1 MIRTRHF
8 FAAGGA
14 LLLMLS
20 SPLFAGA
27 SPDDVLLENSLAK
40 LTRADYEADLE
51 RVPPEMRS
59 EFASSPKRLT
69 AMLNNLLLAKT
80 LAAEARR
87 DGIDRDPQLE
97 RRIAQEADKVLAQ
110 ARLRRIEEAAGAEFD
125 SKREEMLVKARE
137 AYAIDKDKYRVAEEV
152 KASHIL
158 FDTSKSSPEE
168 ALARAKEVRTK
179 LLAGADFATL
189 ASEIS
194 EDPTAKANGGELG
207 WFGQGRMDPE
217 FTKAAFALKNAGD
230 ISEPVRSRFGYH
242 LIRLEDRRPAR
253 QLSFDEV
260 KDRIMA
266 DLRGRYVNAQREAKI
281 ASIRND
287 PNMKV
292 DQEAVD
298 GLVNH
303 IDPELFKRALQQQK

>member
-1 MIRTRHF
+1 MIRTSHF

-20 SPLFAGA
+20 SPILAGT